1 MLALGCKGNFTK
13 WRALT
18 LLKLSNA
25 FEQQM
30 WFLNTFIGSVILQS
44 FSQSHLFF
52 YICFVPL
59 ADG

>member
-1 MLALGCKGNFTK
+1 MLAPGRKGNFTK

-30 WFLNTFIGSVILQS
+30 LFPNTFIG
-44 FSQSHLFF
+44 
-52 YICFVPL
+52 
-59 ADG
+59 